1 MTVAAVILSATPAG
15 AIAETEGQPR
25 VRRLV
30 DIAWSGGAV
39 PIVVVAADPDGHVA
53 TALAGS
59 PATLG
64 APAPPEAGPVGQIVR
79 GIEVATGIVHETAA
93 ALIWPARMVWVDPE
107 TVTSLIEAHGS
118 HPGQMLRP
126 SYRGEAGWPVLLP
139 LDQLAVLRSLRVDR
153 MPDDVLVD
161 LEAAGVPVRPIEL
174 GDPGV
179 IHDAETARADL
190 PAYEGPPEPA
200 GGHVHE
206 WGAAAA
212 DRSDDEPLEGPA
224 LAPYGQAAAI
234 DPDQP
239 G

>member
-15 AIAETEGQPR
+15 AIAPTEGQPR

-39 PIVVVAADPDGHVA
+39 PIVVVAADPEGSVA

-64 APAPPEAGPVGQIVR
+64 DPAPPEAGPVGQIVR
-79 GIEVATGIVHETAA
+79 GIEIAADIVRETEA
-93 ALIWPARMVWVDPE
+93 ALVWPARMTWVDPE
-107 TVTSLIEAHGS
+107 SVTSLIEAHGAD
-118 HPGQMLRP
+118 PAPILRP
-126 SYRGEAGWPVLLP
+126 AYLGEVGWPAVLP
-139 LDQLAVLRSLRVDR
+139 LAHLAMFRDLARDR
-153 MPDDVLVD
+153 MPDDLIAD
-161 LEAAGVPVRPIEL
+161 LQAAGVPIRAVEL

-179 IHDAETARADL
+179 VFDAETARAEL
-190 PAYEGPPEPA
+190 PPFEGPPEPA

-212 DRSDDEPLEGPA
+212 ERSDDEPLEGPA
-224 LAPYGQAAAI
+224 LAPYGQAVAT